1 MEGIAGFE
9 YKYEMMKDVFKTIRE
24 KKRKK
29 KKTIRRFTVI
39 TYTNYSSYSSAL
51 YCGIPAP

>member
-29 KKTIRRFTVI
+29 KKP
-39 TYTNYSSYSSAL
+39 L
-51 YCGIPAP
+51 EDLPW

>member
-9 YKYEMMKDVFKTIRE
+9 YKYEMMKDVFKTIR
-24 KKRKK
+24 
-29 KKTIRRFTVI
+29 RFTVI

-51 YCGIPAP
+51 HCGIPAP